1 MKIKEKYGTSKNFSK
16 IIGME
21 ESHFNAKLR
30 GESPFKLKVLREIEK
45 ILSIKIE
52 SEDIEIIR
60 TNKKIYPM
68 KIKTFT
74 PFLARLLG
82 FWMADGSWTS
92 GCLRLFSS
100 DLQLLKEYEK
110 RIIEELNIKPHYRRA
125 NKSTYCLEIP
135 SSVLETMFKN
145 LVGNKKRKSK
155 NGMFPE
161 ILYKLPLEHK
171 KAFLSGYFD
180 GDGFLEI
187 KKDNKL
193 YSIGFSTFNKR
204 FAEGIRDLL
213 LYFGIMSSVRKQ
225 EINYENELNGRIIKK
240 RGVSYTVS
248 ILGGEYLEKAINIL
262 DIWRTK
268 DRELIKKA
276 FSEGYC
282 NIDIIPNIGKKLREI
297 REKLRISTYKLQKEK
312 FYNPQRVEVGE
323 RQISRRNLIKL
334 MNKYLDYAKKTNNKE
349 VIEEIESLLRLAE
362 GDIFF
367 DRIKEIKSIKL
378 KKVYGIIN
386 SKTEN
391 YVVNNFISKNSSTS
405 LELGVDIGSIDLV
418 ILLGSPKSVSRAL
431 QRIGRSGHRLHEKSK
446 GIIIPFDRD
455 DLVENVVLA
464 YNAKIRRKDKVHI
477 PKNCLDVLAQHLVG
491 MAMEKVWDVDEAYN
505 LIKKAYPYK
514 DLSKEDFLDVLNYL
528 SGGIEEKNV
537 YAKIWLKDNKFG
549 KRGKSVRA
557 IYYMNVGTIPDE
569 TAVDVIADGKYVGDV
584 EEEFAEKLM
593 KGDIFVLGGRTYKYL
608 GGRGNKIR
616 VKEVFDEK
624 PTIPAWFSEQLP
636 LAYDLA
642 LDIERFRKE
651 VLSSDVEEIMKKYD
665 IDEKTAKA
673 IKGYIEEQNSFAIVP
688 DDENALIESFE
699 EEKRRYYIFHFVAG
713 RRANEALA
721 RAFANY
727 ISKIKKCNVRISVND
742 YGFALILPKNRKIKR
757 ADIVELF
764 NLDIVKNVKES
775 IERSEILRRRFR
787 HVATRGFMILRRYL
801 NRRISVDRQ
810 QFNAEMLLKY
820 CRDVN
825 HPLYRETIREILEDS
840 LDIDNAL
847 DYFEKIKKRKVYYL
861 ELPSPSPFA
870 FNLVVSASSDVV
882 FMEDKKK
889 MIEELHRKVMEFISM
904 KEKGKK

>member
-1 MKIKEKYGTSKNFSK
+1 MGKVEYLKKEYSDEEIYEILEEPVKEWFRKKYGSFTPPQRYAIKEIHEGKNVLICSPTGSGKTLSAFLAGINELIKLS
-16 IIGME
+16 ME
-21 ESHFNAKLR
+21 NKLEDR
-30 GESPFKLKVLREIEK
+30 IYILYVSPLRA
-45 ILSIKIE
+45 LNN
-52 SEDIEIIR
+52 DIER
-60 TNKKIYPM
+60 N
-68 KIKTFT
+68 
-74 PFLARLLG
+74 
-82 FWMADGSWTS
+82 
-92 GCLRLFSS
+92 
-100 DLQLLKEYEK
+100 LKEPLKEIYEVAK
-110 RIIEELNIKPHYRRA
+110 ELNIELDEIRVAVRTSDTTSSQKQRMLKKPPHILITTPESLAIALNSPKFSQLLSGIKYVIVDEIHALTNKRGVHLSLSLERLNRIA
-125 NKSTYCLEIP
+125 NFIRIGLSATIHPLTEVAK
-135 SSVLETMFKN
+135 F
-145 LVGNKKRKSK
+145 LVGNGRDCYIVDVNYAKEIEIKVISPVDDFIYTPSEEISKRLYNLLKKLI
-155 NGMFPE
+155 E
-161 ILYKLPLEHK
+161 EHK
-171 KAFLSGYFD
+171 TTLIFTNTRSATERVAFHLKQLGVEKVETHHSSLSREHR
-180 GDGFLEI
+180 LE
-187 KKDNKL
+187 
-193 YSIGFSTFNKR
+193 
-204 FAEGIRDLL
+204 
-213 LYFGIMSSVRKQ
+213 
-225 EINYENELNGRIIKK
+225 
-240 RGVSYTVS
+240 
-248 ILGGEYLEKAINIL
+248 
-262 DIWRTK
+262 
-268 DRELIKKA
+268 
-276 FSEGYC
+276 
-282 NIDIIPNIGKKLREI
+282 
-297 REKLRISTYKLQKEK
+297 
-312 FYNPQRVEVGE
+312 VEE
-323 RQISRRNLIKL
+323 
-334 MNKYLDYAKKTNNKE
+334 
-349 VIEEIESLLRLAE
+349 
-362 GDIFF
+362 
-367 DRIKEIKSIKL
+367 KL
-378 KKVYGIIN
+378 KKGEIKVCI
-386 SKTEN
+386 
-391 YVVNNFISKNSSTS
+391 SSTS

-464 YNAKIRRKDKVHI
+464 YDAKIGRIDKVHI

-491 MAMEKVWDVDEAYN
+491 MALEKVWDVDEAYN

-528 SGGIEEKNV
+528 AGGIEEKNV

-569 TAVDVIADGKYVGDV
+569 TAVDVIADGKYIGEV

-593 KGDIFVLGGRTYKYL
+593 KGDIFVLGGKTYKYL

-642 LDIERFRKE
+642 LDIEKFRKE
-651 VLSSDVEEIMKKYD
+651 VLSSDIKDIKEKYD

-673 IKGYIEEQNSFAIVP
+673 IKNYINEQNSFAIVP
-688 DDENALIESFE
+688 DDEKVLIESFD

-742 YGFALILPKNRKIKR
+742 YGFALILPKNRKIKK

-764 NLDIVKNVKES
+764 NLDIIKNVKES
-775 IERSEILRRRFR
+775 IERSEILKRRFR
-787 HVATRGFMILRRYL
+787 HVATRGFMILRKYM
-801 NRRISVDRQ
+801 NRKISVDRQ

-820 CRDVN
+820 CKEVN
-825 HPLYRETIREILEDS
+825 HPLYRETLREILEDS

-847 DYFEKIKKRKVYYL
+847 DYFEKIKKRKIYYL

-889 MIEELHRKVMEFISM
+889 MIAELHKKVMEFISM
-904 KEKGKK
+904 KGKGKK